1 MTTLPLEGKVALV
14 TGGGSGIG
22 RGIALRLAE
31 AGAAVAVGYVGPS
44 EGARETVARFPRPEA
59 GMIVAADIRDRQQV
73 EAMVAEVA
81 ASRGRLDVMACNAG
95 LYHAASVLD
104 VEEANWRE
112 VIDVNLTGTFLC
124 AQAAARHMVAQ
135 GTGGRIIVTA
145 STQGVRP
152 NRGPL
157 AYGVSKAALVAL
169 VRGLALELA
178 PHRISAVAV
187 SPGVME
193 AAGNIR
199 SLAEPERR
207 RTVEAQI
214 PLGRVGRPRDIGEV
228 VAFLASDAADYIS
241 GANIPIDGGL
251 LLAGP
256 QI

>member
-1 MTTLPLEGKVALV
+1 
-14 TGGGSGIG
+14 
-22 RGIALRLAE
+22 
-31 AGAAVAVGYVGPS
+31 
-44 EGARETVARFPRPEA
+44 
-59 GMIVAADIRDRQQV
+59 
-73 EAMVAEVA
+73 MVV
-81 ASRGRLDVMACNAG
+81 
-95 LYHAASVLD
+95 
-104 VEEANWRE
+104 
-112 VIDVNLTGTFLC
+112 
-124 AQAAARHMVAQ
+124 Q

-157 AYGVSKAALVAL
+157 AYGVSKAALLAV

-199 SLAEPERR
+199 SFAEPERR

-214 PLGRVGRPRDIGEV
+214 PLGRVGRPRDIGEI

-241 GANIPIDGGL
+241 GANIPVDGGL